1 MGAYCWT
8 EELVF
13 GLTGSWAT
21 GPGEA
26 AAGAAAEARVWC
38 AAASRRH
45 GELAGRWAC
54 RLPVRAGVDASALVA
69 APPGPLANAF
79 AELVAEPDV
88 LVGIAA
94 LVEVVLPGLDAVYA
108 AHLGSASP
116 VSEAPVMEVLVE
128 ARREVGAEI
137 RGGRTVVGTFPRADE
152 RVRKVRDSSNGRL
165 SRLAFSLLYAHLDS
179 AITLSPQPSYA
190 RNGRRLLHTS
200 AYARSGPPAEHLD
213 GRFRR
218 GSWRRNEFER
228 DDEDLVR
235 LYLTD
240 IGQYPLLTKDDEVRL
255 AQAIE
260 GGRAAEAEVAKAPK
274 GLTTAKK
281 RELRRAVMEGE
292 QAQQTFVQSN
302 LRLVVSIAKKYQAS
316 GLPLLDLIQ
325 EGNLGLMH
333 AVEKFDWR
341 KGFKFSTYATWW
353 IRQAITRGIANT
365 GRTIRLPV
373 HAGDTLARVQK
384 AQARLEL
391 KLGRP
396 ATLAELGIEVE
407 MPEDKLVEALRFR
420 AEPLSLSEPLRED
433 GDAELG
439 DVVEDRSAESPF
451 EVAAVSLLPDEIGR
465 LLSPLDEREREILR
479 LRFGLDRG
487 EPRTLEEVGEHFNLT
502 RERIRQIE
510 ARAMSKL
517 RHPSS
522 DTGARDLLTV

>member
-1 MGAYCWT
+1 MEG
-8 EELVF
+8 
-13 GLTGSWAT
+13 
-21 GPGEA
+21 
-26 AAGAAAEARVWC
+26 
-38 AAASRRH
+38 
-45 GELAGRWAC
+45 
-54 RLPVRAGVDASALVA
+54 SALA
-69 APPGPLANAF
+69 K
-79 AELVAEPDV
+79 
-88 LVGIAA
+88 
-94 LVEVVLPGLDAVYA
+94 
-108 AHLGSASP
+108 
-116 VSEAPVMEVLVE
+116 
-128 ARREVGAEI
+128 
-137 RGGRTVVGTFPRADE
+137 E
-152 RVRKVRDSSNGRL
+152 RV
-165 SRLAFSLLYAHLDS
+165 
-179 AITLSPQPSYA
+179 
-190 RNGRRLLHTS
+190 
-200 AYARSGPPAEHLD
+200 
-213 GRFRR
+213 
-218 GSWRRNEFER
+218 ER
-228 DDEDLVR
+228 DEEDLVR

-260 GGRAAEAEVAKAPK
+260 SRWEADEELKTKK
-274 GLTTAKK
+274 GLTPTRR
-281 RELRRAVMEGE
+281 RELNRAVRDGE
-292 QAQQTFVQSN
+292 KAQRTFVQSN

-325 EGNLGLMH
+325 EGNLGLRH
-333 AVEKFDWR
+333 AGEKFDWR

-396 ATLAELGIEVE
+396 ATLSELGAEVE
-407 MPEDKLVEALRFR
+407 LPEDKLIEALRFR

-451 EVAAVSLLPDEIGR
+451 EMAATALLPVEINR
-465 LLSPLDEREREILR
+465 LLAPLDEREREILR

-522 DTGARDLLTV
+522 DTGARDLLSV

>member
-1 MGAYCWT
+1 M
-8 EELVF
+8 
-13 GLTGSWAT
+13 
-21 GPGEA
+21 PK
-26 AAGAAAEARVWC
+26 
-38 AAASRRH
+38 
-45 GELAGRWAC
+45 
-54 RLPVRAGVDASALVA
+54 
-69 APPGPLANAF
+69 
-79 AELVAEPDV
+79 
-88 LVGIAA
+88 
-94 LVEVVLPGLDAVYA
+94 
-108 AHLGSASP
+108 
-116 VSEAPVMEVLVE
+116 
-128 ARREVGAEI
+128 
-137 RGGRTVVGTFPRADE
+137 E
-152 RVRKVRDSSNGRL
+152 RV
-165 SRLAFSLLYAHLDS
+165 
-179 AITLSPQPSYA
+179 
-190 RNGRRLLHTS
+190 
-200 AYARSGPPAEHLD
+200 
-213 GRFRR
+213 
-218 GSWRRNEFER
+218 ER
-228 DDEDLVR
+228 DEEDLVR

-255 AQAIE
+255 AQQIE
-260 GGRAAEAEVAKAPK
+260 EGNEARQELDAAENLSAAR
-274 GLTTAKK
+274 K
-281 RELRRAVMEGE
+281 RELRRISRRGE
-292 QAQQTFVQSN
+292 EAERTFVQSN

-373 HAGDTLARVQK
+373 HAGDTLARLQK
-384 AQARLEL
+384 ARARLEL

-396 ATLAELGIEVE
+396 ATLTELAAEVE
-407 MPEDKLVEALRFR
+407 MPEDKVTEALRFA

-439 DVVEDRSAESPF
+439 DVVEDRSADSPF
-451 EVAAVSLLPDEIGR
+451 EVAATALLPDEIAR
-465 LLSPLDEREREILR
+465 LLAPLDEREREILK

-522 DTGARDLLTV
+522 DTGARDLLAV